1 MSMPVPELR
10 VIPITGVPEVKE
22 GDDVGRLL
30 AEAAA
35 RQGTP
40 LQTGDVLVVTQKI
53 VSKAEGCI
61 VRLDSVTPSELAI
74 TLARQWEKD
83 PRHVEVVLRESKRI
97 VRMDR
102 GVIITE
108 TKHGFICANS
118 GVDASNV
125 PGNDVVSLLPADPDA
140 SARQIRQSVQQ
151 HANAD
156 VAVLISDSFG
166 RPWRM
171 GITNVAIGVAGMD
184 PLRNERGK
192 QDAYGRLLQTTMVAL
207 ADELVSAMDLVS
219 QKASNIPA
227 GVVRGF
233 PYERAE
239 GSGRALLRNAA
250 TDLFR

>member
-1 MSMPVPELR
+1 MPVPELR
-10 VIPITGVPEVKE
+10 VIPVTGVPEVKE

-53 VSKAEGCI
+53 VSKAEGCV
-61 VRLDSVTPSELAI
+61 VRLDSVTPSEFAIALAK
-74 TLARQWEKD
+74 QWEKD
-83 PRHVEVVLRESKRI
+83 PRQVEVVLRESKRI

-118 GVDASNV
+118 GVDASNIA
-125 PGNDVVSLLPADPDA
+125 DMDSVSLLPADPDA
-140 SARQIRQSVQQ
+140 SARGIRQSVQQ

-184 PLRNERGK
+184 PLRDERGK

-219 QKASNIPA
+219 QKANNIPA

-233 PYERAE
+233 PYERTE
-239 GSGRALLRNAA
+239 GSGRALLRDAA